1 LASLALARF
10 RRVPFVLNVQDLFP
24 QSAIDLGL
32 LSSRALI
39 RAFELMEGILYRHA
53 TKVTV
58 HSEGNAEHV
67 RSRGVSPDR
76 VSIAHTGVNVD
87 QIRPGDRANAF
98 RTAHDL
104 GDHFVASFAGVL
116 GYSQDLDIILAA
128 ANTLRDDPKILFL
141 IIGDGVEKPR
151 LEKKARQLSLTNVR
165 FLPLLPR
172 DEYAAAL
179 TASDVGLSTLR
190 ADVRTPVVPSKIPSI
205 MAAGRPVVAA
215 LPLDGDAPKL
225 IAAAEA
231 GYTLPPGDSDA
242 LAETIRQLSRDP
254 DLCARLG
261 ANGRRYAEREL
272 SVEASAARY
281 EALFERIL
289 IPSSASAAVAR
300 ATRPPAEVR

>member
-1 LASLALARF
+1 
-10 RRVPFVLNVQDLFP
+10 
-24 QSAIDLGL
+24 
-32 LSSRALI
+32 
-39 RAFELMEGILYRHA
+39 
-53 TKVTV
+53 
-58 HSEGNAEHV
+58 
-67 RSRGVSPDR
+67 
-76 VSIAHTGVNVD
+76 VSIAHNWVNVD

-151 LEKKARQLSLTNVR
+151 LEAKARELALTNVR

-179 TASDVGLSTLR
+179 AASDVGLSTLR

-225 IAAAEA
+225 IATAEA
-231 GYTLPPGDSDA
+231 GYTLAPGDSDA